1 MKILLRAEE
10 SEDRVALLE
19 DAVPP
24 ACKGPP
30 LHHHGWDEAFY
41 VLAREL
47 TFQLADRVVTKR
59 AGEVAFAPRGLT
71 TRSPTSATPPPPI
84 SWCVHAGRIRALL
97 RRGRPILGTRPPGE
111 VCRGPAP
118 RIAPAARRRGCLT

>member
-1 MKILLRAEE
+1 MHETKSSAVVGESPNLRRGRMKILLRAEE

-41 VLAREL
+41 VLASEL
-47 TFQLADRVVTKR
+47 TFQLADR
-59 AGEVAFAPRGLT
+59 
-71 TRSPTSATPPPPI
+71 S
-84 SWCVHAGRIRALL
+84 
-97 RRGRPILGTRPPGE
+97 
-111 VCRGPAP
+111 
-118 RIAPAARRRGCLT
+118 